1 MITLRREYLTLLL
14 FSFGLVYQSL
24 NSAIPFRKFFFI
36 NVLTNLALFELKL
49 LQCAWLFSKKKN
61 GRKCNPYVR
70 FFFVNP
76 YSRRHSWSLGLL
88 QKYTHICFFTYMF
101 LHEKMSYVNIV
112 QVSLVVTEA
121 WNFLLEKREGRHSIL
136 FLFLKMSYSTWRTF
150 ISYKIKYT

>member
-24 NSAIPFRKFFFI
+24 NGAIPSRKFFI

-88 QKYTHICFFTYMF
+88 QKYTYMF
-101 LHEKMSYVNIV
+101 LYIYVSSRENV
-112 QVSLVVTEA
+112 LCKYSSSVSCSNWSLKFSSWEA
-121 WNFLLEKREGRHSIL
+121 RRS
-136 FLFLKMSYSTWRTF
+136 SS
-150 ISYKIKYT
+150 